1 MFNHYVAIDWAM
13 SNMAIARMTE
23 KSNEVHIIDVPS
35 SIKELQVYLKNLRGA
50 ICLTFEETTTS
61 QWLYTELNDYVDK
74 IIICDGFRNKLL
86 SDGPKTDKIDSGKLV
101 KLLKADLLKEVYH
114 TSNHFIELRKIVSG
128 YEDTIKAGVRLKNQ
142 RSALFRAYNK
152 NHKKELELD
161 GDADSFVLQ
170 GFDENID
177 KYEHEKTRYLVE
189 FKRLERKYPE
199 IKRVSDIPGIGTK
212 SAVKIVSRVVDAHRF
227 RTKNHFLSYCGLIK
241 LEKMSGGKSYGKKNP
256 RYCRMMKS
264 IFKMATLA
272 VIGRDN
278 QFGEYYK
285 HLLEQKGYSERMAR
299 SAVSRKIAAVVYGVM
314 KSKNKYEAHIHKKG
328 IKDVDKTV
336 DL

>member
-114 TSNHFIELRKIVSG
+114 TSNHFI
-128 YEDTIKAGVRLKNQ
+128 
-142 RSALFRAYNK
+142 RSAFSK
-152 NHKKELELD
+152 
-161 GDADSFVLQ
+161 
-170 GFDENID
+170 
-177 KYEHEKTRYLVE
+177 
-189 FKRLERKYPE
+189 
-199 IKRVSDIPGIGTK
+199 
-212 SAVKIVSRVVDAHRF
+212 
-227 RTKNHFLSYCGLIK
+227 
-241 LEKMSGGKSYGKKNP
+241 
-256 RYCRMMKS
+256 
-264 IFKMATLA
+264 
-272 VIGRDN
+272 IGR
-278 QFGEYYK
+278 
-285 HLLEQKGYSERMAR
+285 
-299 SAVSRKIAAVVYGVM
+299 
-314 KSKNKYEAHIHKKG
+314 AH
-328 IKDVDKTV
+328 V
-336 DL
+336 